1 MLIVVCLNPVMSE
14 VNVLITNFLN
24 GLGGTNK
31 ILLGLVLGMMMAAD
45 LGGPINKAAYA
56 FSIAMLEA
64 GNTEIMGAVMTSG
77 MVPAVGVALA
87 ATIFKKKFNAEQRD
101 AAKANYI
108 MGLSFICEGAI
119 PYAAADPKVIIPS
132 IITGAGITG
141 APAPHG
147 GIFVTPVVSNVFMF
161 FLAILIGTVV
171 TAAMIGF
178 LKKDLP

>member
-1 MLIVVCLNPVMSE
+1 
-14 VNVLITNFLN
+14 
-24 GLGGTNK
+24 
-31 ILLGLVLGMMMAAD
+31 MMMAAD
-45 LGGPINKAAYA
+45 LGGSINKAAYA

-141 APAPHG
+141 ALSMLFNVGVPAPHG

-178 LKKDLP
+178 LKKIYRKISDNMFRLGY